1 MKKFACISLLFL
13 ASVTFSNAQGN
24 TEYKAKLKKMFEV
37 SGSEKSYKV
46 AIEQMFTMFKQQKTA
61 VPDSVWQQFEG
72 EFLKTSLDDLVEML
86 EPVYVKSLTQDDLQQ
101 LIAFYQTP
109 IGLKYAKQTPV
120 IMQESMQ
127 VGQQWG
133 RKIATE
139 FQEKL
144 KAKGY

>member
-1 MKKFACISLLFL
+1 MKKFTCTMMLILTCVA
-13 ASVTFSNAQGN
+13 FSNAQGN
-24 TEYKAKLKKMFEV
+24 PEYKAKLKKMFEV

-46 AIEQMFTMFKQQKTA
+46 AIEQMFTMFKQQKTT
-61 VPDSVWQQFEG
+61 VPDSIWQQFQG
-72 EFLKTSLDDLVEML
+72 EFLKTSLDDLVNML
-86 EPVYVKSLTQDDLQQ
+86 EPVYSKSLSQDDLQQ

-109 IGLKYAKQTPV
+109 IGVKYAAKTPA

-133 RKIATE
+133 MKIANE

>member
-1 MKKFACISLLFL
+1 MRKFTCTMMFILTFVA
-13 ASVTFSNAQGN
+13 FSNAQGN
-24 TEYKAKLKKMFEV
+24 PEYKAKLKKMFEV

-46 AIEQMFTMFKQQKTA
+46 AIEQMFTMFKQQKTT
-61 VPDSVWQQFEG
+61 VPDSIWQQFQG
-72 EFLKTSLDDLVEML
+72 EFLKTSLDDLVNML
-86 EPVYVKSLTQDDLQQ
+86 EPVYSKSLSQDDLQQ

-109 IGLKYAKQTPV
+109 IGVKYAAKTPA

-133 RKIATE
+133 MKIANE

-144 KAKGY
+144 KTKGY

>member
-109 IGLKYAKQTPV
+109 IGLKYANQTPV

>member
-1 MKKFACISLLFL
+1 MRKSWYTLLL
-13 ASVTFSNAQGN
+13 VLSCVTFSNAQGN
-24 TEYKAKLKKMFEV
+24 TEYKAKLKKMFEA

-46 AIEQMFTMFKQQKTA
+46 AIEQMFTMFKQQKTT
-61 VPDSVWQQFEG
+61 VPDSIWKQFEG

-101 LIAFYQTP
+101 LIAFYETPVGKKYASKTP
-109 IGLKYAKQTPV
+109 I

-133 RKIATE
+133 RKIAME

>member
-1 MKKFACISLLFL
+1 MKKIACISLLFL

>member
-1 MKKFACISLLFL
+1 MKKLACTLLLTL
-13 ASVTFSNAQGN
+13 ACTTFSNAQTN
-24 TEYKAKLKKMFEV
+24 PAYKAKLKRMFEV

-109 IGLKYAKQTPV
+109 IGMKYANQTPI

-139 FQEKL
+139 FQDKL